1 MADPFQSLVN
11 RLIEAVL
18 TGAGDTTP
26 ELRSKIA
33 PWAAQLDTD
42 PEAPSDL
49 PETVKNYVKKVVL
62 NAYKVT
68 DADVQQLKDAGYSED
83 AIFELSLTAALGAG
97 LKRLNTGLGVLRGI
111 SHAS

>member
-11 RLIEAVL
+11 RLSEAVL
-18 TGAGDTTP
+18 TSSGDTTP
-26 ELRSKIA
+26 KLRSNIVA
-33 PWAAQLDTD
+33 WATQLDTD

-62 NAYKVT
+62 YAYKVT
-68 DADVQQLKDAGYSED
+68 DADVQHLKDAGYSED

-97 LKRLNTGLGVLRGI
+97 LKRLNTGLAVLWGT